1 MLFPFPRCVDLGL
14 QGPEEAKNP
23 AGKVLRLIQ
32 DRLSDAEF
40 GKNLASLSN
49 QFAAS
54 ANRRFEFNKRA
65 QLFIR
70 SHNKT
75 LSVAAMCVR
84 NPDRSPVGI
93 NR

>member
-1 MLFPFPRCVDLGL
+1 MLILRFA
-14 QGPEEAKNP
+14 GPEEAKNL

-40 GKNLASLSN
+40 GKNLANLSK
-49 QFAAS
+49 QFAVS
-54 ANRRFEFNKRA
+54 ADRRFEFQKRR

-70 SHNKT
+70 SHNET
-75 LSVAAMCVR
+75 LSVVAMR
-84 NPDRSPVGI
+84 IGNPDRSPVGV

>member
-1 MLFPFPRCVDLGL
+1 VRS
-14 QGPEEAKNP
+14 PEEAKNP
-23 AGKVLRLIQ
+23 AGESPPP
-32 DRLSDAEF
+32 DSGPFEDAEF
-40 GKNLASLSN
+40 GENYANLSS

-54 ANRRFEFNKRA
+54 VDCLFKFHQRS

-70 SHNKT
+70 VHNET

-84 NPDRSPVGI
+84 NPDRSPVEI